1 VKKLA
6 AVAAVAVICLALV
19 SCSDQG
25 SAPRKTELS
34 TFEERASYALGMDV
48 ASSLLRSGAEVDADV
63 FMQGF
68 RDTLEGHTPLM
79 TTTEVRTVLQEFSNT
94 MRERAMAKMQEEAET
109 NLAAG
114 AAFLEANKVKDGV
127 HTTATGLQYIIL
139 EEGTGPKPTRESN
152 VSVHYTGTLID
163 GTTFDSS
170 VDRGQPATFPVGGVI
185 SGWTEALQLMSVGSK
200 YQLFIPAE
208 LAYGERG
215 SPPGIPPNA
224 ALIFDV
230 ELLEITE

>member
-1 VKKLA
+1 MKKLA
-6 AVAAVAVICLALV
+6 AVAAVAVICLAFA

-25 SAPRKTELS
+25 GAPRKTELT
-34 TFEERASYALGMDV
+34 TFEERASYALGLDV
-48 ASSLLRSGAEVDADV
+48 ASSLLRSGAEVDADL

-79 TTTEVRTVLQEFSNT
+79 TQTEVRTVLQEFSNT
-94 MRERAMAKMQEEAET
+94 MREQAMAKMQEEAEA
-109 NLAAG
+109 NLATG
-114 AAFLEANKVKDGV
+114 AEFLEANKVKDGV
-127 HTTATGLQYIIL
+127 HTTVTGLQYMIM
-139 EEGTGPKPTRESN
+139 EEGTGPKPTSDST

-163 GTTFDSS
+163 GTQFDSS

-185 SGWTEALQLMSVGSK
+185 PGWTEALQLMSVGSK
-200 YQLFIPAE
+200 YKLFIPAE

-215 SPPGIPPNA
+215 SPPAIPPNST
-224 ALIFDV
+224 LIFDV